1 MTQPGQAVAGPS
13 RRRIRGAA
21 FAIALAAFGWG
32 LFLLAF
38 GGVTVHL
45 GGRVV
50 SSNSALRPF
59 VLSIL
64 SLLLFVARGGS
75 ASDVVRWTRLTAA
88 TAYSIDHRAAA
99 AALAAA
105 MLLTG
110 LAYEATAVGAADS
123 YGYVSEADLWTHGW
137 PRVEQPWSKLAP
149 WPFREAT
156 FAPLGYRTSSKPG
169 EASVLVPSYSAGYPL
184 LMALAKRV
192 VGLQEAI
199 FWVVPVSG
207 ALLVL
212 ATYGIGS
219 RLGSSPT
226 GLVAAWLVATS
237 PTVLFMLMLPM
248 SDVVTAAA
256 WACAFYFLLHGRPSG
271 AAAAGFFTGLAIL
284 IRPNLVTLAPIL
296 GAWYLFRWWQDGP
309 AEGPRALR
317 EGVIYSLGALCGAAA
332 VAVINERLYGSPF
345 ESGYGSMEGWFAGA
359 HVWPNVRNYLGWL
372 IDSQTPAALVGF
384 AAICLPIRRLWP
396 GVPHRSILLVMAT
409 FVAVL
414 WATYFLYLV
423 FDAWWFLR
431 FLLPSWPFIMLGVGA
446 VASLGLR
453 ARPAVIR
460 IGTLI
465 LLVVLGARGV
475 AFSIEEHA
483 FVLWKNER
491 RYPAMALQVRR
502 LTDPNSVMIA
512 FSHSGSVRYYAG
524 RMSLRYDWLERAWLD
539 EAVSWFADRGV
550 HPYFLLDEAEV
561 PAVRQHF
568 EGQRSLMAL
577 DRPPVFTYRGQQS
590 VLLFDLLETP
600 TRRPEIFQET
610 FEHLRSIPPSPPPRL
625 VFAR

>member
-1 MTQPGQAVAGPS
+1 M
-13 RRRIRGAA
+13 
-21 FAIALAAFGWG
+21 ALAACAWG
-32 LFLLAF
+32 LFLLVF

-59 VLSIL
+59 VVSIL
-64 SLLLFVARGGS
+64 SLVLFVARGGS
-75 ASDVVRWTRLTAA
+75 ARDVVRWTRLTVT
-88 TAYSIDHRAAA
+88 TAQSIDHRVAAT
-99 AALAAA
+99 ALAAA
-105 MLLTG
+105 VLVTG
-110 LAYEATAVGAADS
+110 LAYEATAIGAADS
-123 YGYVSEADLWTHGW
+123 YGYVSEADAWTRGW
-137 PRVEQPWSKLAP
+137 PTVEQPWSKLAP
-149 WPFREAT
+149 WPFREAS

-184 LMALAKRV
+184 LMALTKRI
-192 VGLQEAI
+192 VGRQEAI

-219 RLGSSPT
+219 RLGSSQT

-256 WACAFYFLLHGRPSG
+256 WACAFYFLLRGRASG
-271 AAAAGFFTGLAIL
+271 AAAAGSFAALAIL

-296 GAWYLFRWWQDGP
+296 AAWYLCRWWQDEP
-309 AEGPRALR
+309 VERIRALR
-317 EGVIYSLGALCGAAA
+317 EGAIYSVGALCGVAA
-332 VAVINERLYGSPF
+332 VAFINARLYGSPF
-345 ESGYGSMEGWFAGA
+345 ESGYGSMDGWFAGA

-372 IDSQTPAALVGF
+372 ITSQTPAALVGVV
-384 AAICLPIRRLWP
+384 AIGLPSRRLWP
-396 GVPHRSILLVMAT
+396 GVPHRSIFLVMAT
-409 FVAVL
+409 FVVVL

-460 IGTLI
+460 VVTLI
-465 LLVVLGARGV
+465 LLVVLGAHGV
-475 AFSIEEHA
+475 AFAVEEHA

-502 LTDPNSVMIA
+502 LTNPNSVMLA
-512 FSHSGSVRYYAG
+512 FAHSGSVRYYGG
-524 RMSLRYDWLERAWLD
+524 RMSMRYDWLERAWLD

-568 EGQRSLMAL
+568 EGQRALMVL
-577 DRPPVFTYRGQQS
+577 DNPPVLTYRGQQT
-590 VLLFDLLETP
+590 VLLFDLLP
-600 TRRPEIFQET
+600 SPGASLRRPETFQET
-610 FEHLRSIPPSPPPRL
+610 FEHLRSIPPATPPRL